1 MKTLLLV
8 LTAAGLSGCA
18 VYPAP
23 AYEVYGGAG
32 PPYVVD
38 QPVYI
43 QGGASYAPYG
53 YGAYPQPY
61 VYPRYYHPGYRA
73 LPRAAPPR
81 HGARPNAHPVRPG
94 RGVHDRD
101 GDGVRNRHDRRPND
115 PVRR

>member
-8 LTAAGLSGCA
+8 LAATGLSGCA

-23 AYEVYGGAG
+23 AYEAYGGAG
-32 PPYVVD
+32 PPYVVQ

-43 QGGASYAPYG
+43 QGGAY

-73 LPRAAPPR
+73 FPRAAPPR

-94 RGVHDRD
+94 RGAHDRD

-115 PVRR
+115 PGRR

>member
-1 MKTLLLV
+1 MKTLLL
-8 LTAAGLSGCA
+8 LLAAAGLSGCA

-32 PPYVVD
+32 PPYVVQQ

-43 QGGASYAPYG
+43 QGGAYGTYG

-73 LPRAAPPR
+73 HPGVGPPR

-94 RGVHDRD
+94 RGARD
-101 GDGVRNRHDRRPND
+101 HEGVRNRHERSPND
-115 PVRR
+115 PGRR